1 MKLYII
7 NKVVQ
12 YYILRRNKMKE
23 FKISKELFVKVKT
36 YWNESD
42 KNWRVKGVRISDVDG
57 FLKVHDEVKKMWNE
71 THENLSPEVIGY
83 IADNVLSNMLEKEVV
98 MDYDVENA
106 YNEEFG
112 EDDTDILTS
121 SVLGYRTLTMLNF
134 MVDEVKIHS
143 KL

>member
-1 MKLYII
+1 
-7 NKVVQ
+7 
-12 YYILRRNKMKE
+12 MKE

-36 YWNESD
+36 YWLESD

-83 IADNVLSNMLEKEVV
+83 IADNVLGNMLEKEVV

-106 YNEEFG
+106 YSEAFG
-112 EDDTDILTS
+112 EDDEDILTS
-121 SVLGYRTLTMLNF
+121 SIIGYRSLTMFNF

>member
-1 MKLYII
+1 
-7 NKVVQ
+7 
-12 YYILRRNKMKE
+12 MKE

-36 YWNESD
+36 YWLESD
-42 KNWRVKGVRISDVDG
+42 KNWKVKGVRISDVDG
-57 FLKVHDEVKKMWNE
+57 FLKVHDEVKKLWNE

-83 IADNVLSNMLEKEVV
+83 IADNVLGNMLEKEVV
-98 MDYDVENA
+98 MEYDVENA
-106 YNEEFG
+106 YSEAFR
-112 EDDTDILTS
+112 EDDSDILTS

>member
-1 MKLYII
+1 
-7 NKVVQ
+7 
-12 YYILRRNKMKE
+12 MKE

-42 KNWRVKGVRISDVDG
+42 KNWKVKGMRISDVEG

-71 THENLSPEVIGY
+71 THENLNPEVIGY
-83 IADNVLSNMLEKEVV
+83 IADNVLGNMLEKEVV

-106 YNEEFG
+106 YNEAFE
-112 EDDTDILTS
+112 EDDSDILTS

>member
-1 MKLYII
+1 
-7 NKVVQ
+7 
-12 YYILRRNKMKE
+12 MKE

-36 YWNESD
+36 YWLESD
-42 KNWRVKGVRISDVDG
+42 KKWRVEGVRILDIDG
-57 FLKVHDEVKKMWNE
+57 FSKVHNEVKKMWNE

-83 IADNVLSNMLEKEVV
+83 IADNVLGNMLEKEVV

-106 YNEEFG
+106 YSEAFG
-112 EDDTDILTS
+112 EDDSDILTS
-121 SVLGYRTLTMLNF
+121 SVLGYRTLTILNF

>member
-1 MKLYII
+1 
-7 NKVVQ
+7 
-12 YYILRRNKMKE
+12 MKE

-36 YWNESD
+36 HWLESD

-57 FLKVHDEVKKMWNE
+57 FSKVHDEVKKMWNE

-83 IADNVLSNMLEKEVV
+83 IADNVLGNMLEKEVV
-98 MDYDVENA
+98 MEYDVENA
-106 YNEEFG
+106 FSEAFE

-121 SVLGYRTLTMLNF
+121 SVIGYRTLTILNF

>member
-1 MKLYII
+1 MK
-7 NKVVQ
+7 K
-12 YYILRRNKMKE
+12 

-36 YWNESD
+36 YWLESD
-42 KNWRVKGVRISDVDG
+42 KNWKVKGVRISDVYG
-57 FLKVHDEVKKMWNE
+57 FSKVHDEVKKMWNE

-83 IADNVLSNMLEKEVV
+83 IADNVLGNMLEKEVV

-106 YNEEFG
+106 YNEAFG
-112 EDDTDILTS
+112 EDDEDILTS
-121 SVLGYRTLTMLNF
+121 SVLGYRTLTILNF

>member
-1 MKLYII
+1 
-7 NKVVQ
+7 
-12 YYILRRNKMKE
+12 MKE

-36 YWNESD
+36 YWLESD
-42 KNWRVKGVRISDVDG
+42 KNWRIRFSIRISDVDG

-71 THENLSPEVIGY
+71 THENLSSEVIGY
-83 IADNVLSNMLEKEVV
+83 IADNILGNMLEKEVV

-106 YNEEFG
+106 YNEAFG
-112 EDDTDILTS
+112 EDDEDILTS

>member
-1 MKLYII
+1 
-7 NKVVQ
+7 
-12 YYILRRNKMKE
+12 MKE

-42 KNWRVKGVRISDVDG
+42 KNWKVKGVRISDVDG

-71 THENLSPEVIGY
+71 THENLSPEVLGY
-83 IADNVLSNMLEKEVV
+83 IADNVLGNMLEKEVV

-106 YNEEFG
+106 YNEAFREG
-112 EDDTDILTS
+112 DEDILTS

>member
-1 MKLYII
+1 
-7 NKVVQ
+7 
-12 YYILRRNKMKE
+12 MKE

>member
-1 MKLYII
+1 
-7 NKVVQ
+7 
-12 YYILRRNKMKE
+12 MKE

-36 YWNESD
+36 DWLESD
-42 KNWRVKGVRISDVDG
+42 KNWKVKSIRISDVDG

-83 IADNVLSNMLEKEVV
+83 IADNVLGNMLEKEVV

-106 YNEEFG
+106 YNEAFG
-112 EDDTDILTS
+112 EDDEDILTS
-121 SVLGYRTLTMLNF
+121 SVLGYRTLNMLNF